1 MFDYISGSLAYKT
14 QNSKGCYFTVDVNG
28 IGYRAE
34 VVASDYDKKNVN
46 DDVRIFT
53 VLIHREDA
61 MLLCGFLSK
70 EARDIFRVLTSVSGV
85 GVKMAL
91 TLLNE
96 FEISDLIYFVI
107 NENSKE
113 LTRAKGVGAKL
124 AQKIV
129 IELKDKFINLQPE
142 LKKSSISAEIPPQTE
157 DVQNILLSLG
167 YEENEI
173 LSAIKHAISKGYDVN
188 NSEEFLR
195 VTLQI
200 LSA

>member
-1 MFDYISGSLAYKT
+1 MFDYITGKLTYKT
-14 QNSKGCYFTVDVNG
+14 QNLKGCYFTVDVNG

-34 VVASDYDKKNVN
+34 VVATDFDKKNVN
-46 DDVRIFT
+46 DEVRIFT

-70 EARDIFRVLTSVSGV
+70 EARDIFSVLTSVSGV

-124 AQKIV
+124 AQKI
-129 IELKDKFINLQPE
+129 ILELKDKFINLQPE
-142 LKKSSISAEIPPQTE
+142 LKKSSLSAEVPPQTE

-167 YEENEI
+167 YDEKEI
-173 LSAIKHAISKGYDVN
+173 LSAIKQAISKGNDVN

-200 LSA
+200 LSV

>member
-1 MFDYISGSLAYKT
+1 MFDYISGNLAYKT

>member
-1 MFDYISGSLAYKT
+1 MFDYISGKLTYKT

-34 VVASDYDKKNVN
+34 VVASDFDKKNVN

-70 EARDIFRVLTSVSGV
+70 EARDIFRVLTS
-85 GVKMAL
+85 
-91 TLLNE
+91 LLNE

-124 AQKIV
+124 AQKI
-129 IELKDKFINLQPE
+129 ILELKDKFINLQPE

-167 YEENEI
+167 YEEDEI
-173 LSAIKHAISKGYDVN
+173 LSAIKHAISKGHDVN

>member
-1 MFDYISGSLAYKT
+1 MFDYISGNLAYKT

-28 IGYRAE
+28 VGYRAE

>member
-1 MFDYISGSLAYKT
+1 MFDYISGNLVYKT

-142 LKKSSISAEIPPQTE
+142 LKKSSISAEIPHQTE

-173 LSAIKHAISKGYDVN
+173 LSAIKYAISKGHDVN

>member
-1 MFDYISGSLAYKT
+1 MFDYISGNLAYKT

-173 LSAIKHAISKGYDVN
+173 LSAIKQAISKGHDVN

>member
-1 MFDYISGSLAYKT
+1 MFDYISGKLTFKT
-14 QNSKGCYFTVDVNG
+14 QNQKGCFFTVDVNG

-34 VVASDYDKKNVN
+34 VIASDFDRKNVN

-53 VLIHREDA
+53 ALIHREDA

-124 AQKIV
+124 AQKI
-129 IELKDKFINLQPE
+129 ILELKDKFINLQPE
-142 LKKSSISAEIPPQTE
+142 LKKSSISAEIPSQTE

-173 LSAIKHAISKGYDVN
+173 LSAIKQAISKGHDVN

>member
-1 MFDYISGSLAYKT
+1 MFDYITGKLTHKT
-14 QNSKGCYFTVDVNG
+14 QNTKGCYFTVDVNG

-34 VVASDYDKKNVN
+34 VVATDFDKKNVN
-46 DDVRIFT
+46 DEVRIFT

-70 EARDIFRVLTSVSGV
+70 EVRDIFSVLTSVSGV

-124 AQKIV
+124 AQKI
-129 IELKDKFINLQPE
+129 ILELKDKFINLQPE
-142 LKKSSISAEIPPQTE
+142 LKKSSLSAEVPPQTE

-167 YEENEI
+167 YDEKEI
-173 LSAIKHAISKGYDVN
+173 LSAIKQAISKGNDVN

-200 LSA
+200 LSV

>member
-1 MFDYISGSLAYKT
+1 MFDYISGNLAYKT

-173 LSAIKHAISKGYDVN
+173 LSAIKQAISKGHDVK

>member
-1 MFDYISGSLAYKT
+1 MFDYISGNLAYKT

-200 LSA
+200 LST

>member
-1 MFDYISGSLAYKT
+1 MFDYISGNLAYKT

-28 IGYRAE
+28 IGYRVE

>member
-1 MFDYISGSLAYKT
+1 MFDYISGNLAYKT

-167 YEENEI
+167 YEESEI

>member
-1 MFDYISGSLAYKT
+1 MFDYISGNLAYKT

-34 VVASDYDKKNVN
+34 VAPSDYDKKNVN

>member
-1 MFDYISGSLAYKT
+1 MFDYITGKLTYKT
-14 QNSKGCYFTVDVNG
+14 QKSKGCYFTVDVNG

-34 VVASDYDKKNVN
+34 VVATDFDKKNVN
-46 DDVRIFT
+46 DEVRIFT

-70 EARDIFRVLTSVSGV
+70 EARDIFSVLTSVSGV

-124 AQKIV
+124 AQKI
-129 IELKDKFINLQPE
+129 ILELKDKFINLQPE
-142 LKKSSISAEIPPQTE
+142 LKKSSLSAEVPPQTE

-167 YEENEI
+167 YDEKEI
-173 LSAIKHAISKGYDVN
+173 LSAIKQAISKGNDIN

-200 LSA
+200 LSV

>member
-1 MFDYISGSLAYKT
+1 MFDYITGKLAYKT
-14 QNSKGCYFTVDVNG
+14 QNAKGSYFTLDVNG
-28 IGYRAE
+28 IGYRIE
-34 VVASDYDKKNVN
+34 VVSSDFEKKNVN
-46 DDVRIFT
+46 NEVRLFT

-91 TLLNE
+91 TLLDE

-124 AQKIV
+124 AQKI
-129 IELKDKFINLQPE
+129 ILELKDKFINLQPE
-142 LKKSSISAEIPPQTE
+142 LKTSQISSEIPPESE

-167 YEENEI
+167 YDEKEI
-173 LSAIKHAISKGYDVN
+173 LSAIKQAISKGYDVN

-200 LSA
+200 LSV

>member
-1 MFDYISGSLAYKT
+1 MFDYITGKLTYKT
-14 QNSKGCYFTVDVNG
+14 QNSKDCYFTVDVNG

-34 VVASDYDKKNVN
+34 VVATDFDKKNVN
-46 DDVRIFT
+46 EEVRIFT

-70 EARDIFRVLTSVSGV
+70 EARDIFSVLTSVSGV

-124 AQKIV
+124 AQKI
-129 IELKDKFINLQPE
+129 ILELKDKFINLQPE
-142 LKKSSISAEIPPQTE
+142 LKKSSLSAEVPPQTE

-167 YEENEI
+167 YDEKEI
-173 LSAIKHAISKGYDVN
+173 LSAIKQAISKGNDVN

-200 LSA
+200 LSV

>member
-1 MFDYISGSLAYKT
+1 MFDYISGNLAYKT

-173 LSAIKHAISKGYDVN
+173 LSAIKRAISKGHDVN

>member
-1 MFDYISGSLAYKT
+1 MFDYISGNLAYKT

-61 MLLCGFLSK
+61 ILLCGFLSK

-91 TLLNE
+91 TLLND

>member
-1 MFDYISGSLAYKT
+1 MYKT
-14 QNSKGCYFTVDVNG
+14 QNTKGCYFTVDVNG

-34 VVASDYDKKNVN
+34 VVATDFDKKNVN
-46 DDVRIFT
+46 DEVRIFT

-70 EARDIFRVLTSVSGV
+70 EARDIFSVLTSVSGV

-124 AQKIV
+124 AQKI
-129 IELKDKFINLQPE
+129 ILELKDKFINLQPE
-142 LKKSSISAEIPPQTE
+142 LKKSSLSAEVPPQTE

-167 YEENEI
+167 YDEKEI
-173 LSAIKHAISKGYDVN
+173 LSAIKQAISKGNDIN

-200 LSA
+200 LSV

>member
-1 MFDYISGSLAYKT
+1 MFDYITGKLAYKT
-14 QNSKGCYFTVDVNG
+14 QNAKGSYFTLDVNG
-28 IGYRAE
+28 IGYRIE
-34 VVASDYDKKNVN
+34 VVSSDFEKKNVN
-46 DDVRIFT
+46 DEVRLFT

-91 TLLNE
+91 TLLDE

-124 AQKIV
+124 AQKI
-129 IELKDKFINLQPE
+129 ILELKDKFINLQPE
-142 LKKSSISAEIPPQTE
+142 LKTSQISSEIPPESE

-167 YEENEI
+167 YDEKEI
-173 LSAIKHAISKGYDVN
+173 LSAIKQAISKGYDVN

-200 LSA
+200 LSV

>member
-1 MFDYISGSLAYKT
+1 MFDYITGKLMYKT
-14 QNSKGCYFTVDVNG
+14 QNTKGCYFTVDVNG

-34 VVASDYDKKNVN
+34 VVATDFDKKNVN
-46 DDVRIFT
+46 DEVRIFT

-70 EARDIFRVLTSVSGV
+70 EARDIFSVLTSVSGV

-124 AQKIV
+124 AQKI
-129 IELKDKFINLQPE
+129 ILELKDKFINLQPE
-142 LKKSSISAEIPPQTE
+142 LKKSSLSVEVPPQTE

-167 YEENEI
+167 YDEKEI
-173 LSAIKHAISKGYDVN
+173 LSAIKQAISKGNDVN

-200 LSA
+200 LSV

>member
-1 MFDYISGSLAYKT
+1 
-14 QNSKGCYFTVDVNG
+14 
-28 IGYRAE
+28 
-34 VVASDYDKKNVN
+34 
-46 DDVRIFT
+46 
-53 VLIHREDA
+53 

>member
-1 MFDYISGSLAYKT
+1 MFDYISGNLAYKT

-188 NSEEFLR
+188 SSEEFLR

>member
-1 MFDYISGSLAYKT
+1 MFDYISGNLAYKT

-96 FEISDLIYFVI
+96 FEISDLIYFVV

-188 NSEEFLR
+188 SSEEFLR

>member
-1 MFDYISGSLAYKT
+1 MFDYISGKLTYKT
-14 QNSKGCYFTVDVNG
+14 QNAKGCYFTVDVNG

-34 VVASDYDKKNVN
+34 VVASDFDKKNVN

-124 AQKIV
+124 AQKI
-129 IELKDKFINLQPE
+129 ILELKDKFINLQPE
-142 LKKSSISAEIPPQTE
+142 LKKSSISAEVPPQTE

-167 YEENEI
+167 YEEDEI
-173 LSAIKHAISKGYDVN
+173 LAAIKHAISKGHDVN

>member
-1 MFDYISGSLAYKT
+1 MFDYISGNLAYKT

-28 IGYRAE
+28 VGYRAE

-200 LSA
+200 LST

>member
-1 MFDYISGSLAYKT
+1 MFDYISGNLAYKT

-46 DDVRIFT
+46 DDVKIFT

-173 LSAIKHAISKGYDVN
+173 LSAIKHAISKGHDVN

-200 LSA
+200 LST

>member
-1 MFDYISGSLAYKT
+1 MFDYISGNLAYKT

-173 LSAIKHAISKGYDVN
+173 LLAIKHAISKGHDVN

>member
-1 MFDYISGSLAYKT
+1 MFDYITGKLTYKT
-14 QNSKGCYFTVDVNG
+14 QNLKGCYFTVDVNG

-34 VVASDYDKKNVN
+34 VVATDFDKKNVN
-46 DDVRIFT
+46 EEVRIFT

-70 EARDIFRVLTSVSGV
+70 EARDIFSVLTSVSGV

-124 AQKIV
+124 AQKI
-129 IELKDKFINLQPE
+129 ILELKDKFINLQPE
-142 LKKSSISAEIPPQTE
+142 LKKSSLSAEVPPQTE

-167 YEENEI
+167 YDEKEI
-173 LSAIKHAISKGYDVN
+173 LSAIKQAISKGNDVN

-200 LSA
+200 LSV

>member
-1 MFDYISGSLAYKT
+1 MFDYISGNLAYKT

-173 LSAIKHAISKGYDVN
+173 LSAITPSRYSARAQSPGVEKHG
-188 NSEEFLR
+188 
-195 VTLQI
+195 
-200 LSA
+200 

>member
-1 MFDYISGSLAYKT
+1 MFDYISGNLAYKT

-113 LTRAKGVGAKL
+113 LTRAKGVGVKL
-124 AQKIV
+124 AQKI
-129 IELKDKFINLQPE
+129 ILELKDKLINLQPT
-142 LKKSSISAEIPPQTE
+142 LNITQKVDIPAETE
-157 DVQNILLSLG
+157 DIHRILLSLG
-167 YEENEI
+167 YEEDEI
-173 LSAIKHAISKGYDVN
+173 LNAIKQACVSGNVSE

-195 VTLQI
+195 KTLQI
-200 LSA
+200 LST

>member
-1 MFDYISGSLAYKT
+1 MFDYISGNLAYKT

-142 LKKSSISAEIPPQTE
+142 LKKTSISAEIPPQTE

>member
-1 MFDYISGSLAYKT
+1 MFDYISGKLAYKT

-167 YEENEI
+167 YEESEI

>member
-1 MFDYISGSLAYKT
+1 MFDYISGNLAYKT

-173 LSAIKHAISKGYDVN
+173 LSAIKHAISKGDDVN